1 MCPSTCI
8 YIQCTAHVY
17 CGGGTGDCVRM
28 YVYMHTIYKLLL
40 LWAGVHFAMTMKKK
54 GRGKARQSYGVLPAL
69 NMDVHCTTRRMHP
82 LQPTCLH
89 ARPPTHSMPST
100 VRMEEK
106 NYINQ
111 RSQRL
116 LIFQLNCCCHDVRTY
131 MYCTSHIYQ

>member
-17 CGGGTGDCVRM
+17 CGGGTGDCMRM

-40 LWAGVHFAMTMKKK
+40 SWAGVHFCHDHEKKRSRQGEAK
-54 GRGKARQSYGVLPAL
+54 LWSAARSKHGRSLYDEAHASSPANLPA
-69 NMDVHCTTRRMHP
+69 C
-82 LQPTCLH
+82 
-89 ARPPTHSMPST
+89 PPTHSMPST
-100 VRMEEK
+100 IRMEEK